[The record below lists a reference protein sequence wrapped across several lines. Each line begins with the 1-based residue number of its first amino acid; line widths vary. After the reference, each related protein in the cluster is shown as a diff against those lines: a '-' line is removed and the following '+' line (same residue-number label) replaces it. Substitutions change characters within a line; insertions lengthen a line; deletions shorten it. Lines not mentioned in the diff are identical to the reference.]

1 METNG
6 NLIEVE
12 DLVFS
17 YGATEVLHSISFHV
31 HSGEIVGLLGP
42 NGAGKTTTLKLLTG
56 ILSPDHGKVRVNGF
70 SLPQEAM
77 EVKGSI
83 GYVPEATGLYE
94 SLSAQEFLELSG
106 RLHSIQEKVLQQ
118 RIRIV
123 LEAFGLATKR
133 HQRLGTY
140 SKGMR
145 QKVLLSAALLHDP
158 LLLLLDEPLSGLDV
172 ESSVL
177 VKDLLAALAAQGKT
191 IVYSSHVLDVVEKVC
206 NRALIIHHG
215 DLIADGSLEELKTRT
230 HEGSLE
236 DAFRQ
241 LTHSE
246 STRPVI
252 SQILDGLN
260 L

>member
-6 NLIEVE
+6 HLIEVE
-12 DLVFS
+12 NLVFS
-17 YGATEVLHSISFHV
+17 YGATEVLHSVSFHV
-31 HSGEIVGLLGP
+31 HCGEIVGLLGP
-42 NGAGKTTTLKLLTG
+42 NGAGKSTTLKILTG
-56 ILSPDHGKVRVNGF
+56 ILSPDQGNVRVNGF
-70 SLPQEAM
+70 NLAQEAM
-77 EVKGSI
+77 DVKGCI
-83 GYVPEATGLYE
+83 GYVPEAASLYE
-94 SLSAQEFLELSG
+94 SLSAQEFLDLSG
-106 RLHSIQEKVLQQ
+106 RLHSIKETVLQP
-118 RIRIV
+118 RIHV
-123 LEAFGLATKR
+123 LLEAFGLEAKR
-133 HQRLGTY
+133 HQRLSAY

-145 QKVLLSAALLHDP
+145 QKILLSAALLHDP

-206 NRALIIHHG
+206 SRVLIIHHG
-215 DLIADGSLEELKTRT
+215 HLIADGSLEDIKART

-241 LTHSE
+241 LTHSD

-252 SQILDGLN
+252 SQILDGLKS
-260 L
+260 